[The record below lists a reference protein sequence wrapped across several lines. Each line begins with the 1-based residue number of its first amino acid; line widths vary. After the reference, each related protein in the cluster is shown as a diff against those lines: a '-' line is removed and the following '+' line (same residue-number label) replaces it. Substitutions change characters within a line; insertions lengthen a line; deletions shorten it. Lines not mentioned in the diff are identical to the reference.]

1 MKKMLVI
8 MMLSCS
14 AGLFA
19 ADNVI
24 LDKQVT
30 GINKETIET
39 REIKDSG
46 VKLEKENVE
55 GMRAKISDK
64 NMKNEKQEVLGEDS
78 DLQKELSGEVEKDS
92 SFMKILLGVLGI
104 VAVGVAL

>member
-19 ADNVI
+19 AENVV
-24 LDKQVT
+24 LDKEVT

-46 VKLEKENVE
+46 VKLETENVE

-64 NMKNEKQEVLGEDS
+64 NIKNEKQGVLNKDN
-78 DLQKELSGEVEKDS
+78 DLQNELSGEVKKDT
-92 SFMKILLGVLGI
+92 SFFKILLGI
-104 VAVGVAL
+104 VGVVAIGIAL

>member
-19 ADNVI
+19 AENVV
-24 LDKQVT
+24 LDKEVT

-46 VKLEKENVE
+46 VKLETENVE

-64 NMKNEKQEVLGEDS
+64 NIKNEKQGVLNKDS
-78 DLQKELSGEVEKDS
+78 DLQNELSGEVKKDT
-92 SFMKILLGVLGI
+92 SFLKILLGVVGI
-104 VAVGVAL
+104 VAIGIAL